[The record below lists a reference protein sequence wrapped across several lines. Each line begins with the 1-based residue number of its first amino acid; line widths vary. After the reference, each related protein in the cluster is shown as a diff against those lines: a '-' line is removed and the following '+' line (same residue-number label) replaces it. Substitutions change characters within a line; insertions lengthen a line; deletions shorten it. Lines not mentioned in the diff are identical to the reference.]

1 MIKLYTIG
9 QRVYTEY
16 GDGVVKYPVADSIT
30 EQ

>member
-9 QRVYTEY
+9 QRGVYTEY

-30 EQ
+30 E